1 MVTNEIVAGNRTMSH
16 AIHNAKMLLQADGTD
31 IEAAGKAEAGQ
42 LAFALNSSAQK
53 RKGWYYNLSIG
64 KKLWHNNLVSLLQA
78 KYGTYQP
85 RSATFASNLDGIMVG
100 ATAQG
105 TVALAAL
112 DTANGMN
119 NTFTTVAAGG
129 SAGGF
134 NLARLYTVRN
144 MNPVLIA
151 FFKNSVTTNLR
162 FFVGWTSSTAQIGNN
177 DDPLNALSGFG
188 IAKLTTSGNLRII
201 NNDGAGA
208 TVNNDTGVAASTNA
222 VLVILWADGQNNK
235 FWWSI
240 NGSDPAQVTSDIPG
254 ATTSLSMQ
262 QILITTAA
270 AGIVHTGYGSVI
282 TSDW

>member
-1 MVTNEIVAGNRTMSH
+1 MSH

-31 IEAAGKAEAGQ
+31 MEAAGKAEAGQ
-42 LAFALNSSAQK
+42 LGFALNSSAQK
-53 RKGWYYNLSIG
+53 RKGWYYNVSLG
-64 KKLWHNNLVSLLQA
+64 KKLWHNNLVTLLQA

-85 RSATFASNLDGIMVG
+85 RSATFASNLDGILVG
-100 ATAQG
+100 ATSQG

-112 DTANGMN
+112 DTANGMS
-119 NTFTTVAAGG
+119 NTFTTGAIAGNQ
-129 SAGGF
+129 GGF

-144 MNPVLIA
+144 MNPVIIA

-162 FFVGWTSSTAQIGNN
+162 FFVGWTSSTALVGNN

-188 IAKLTTSGNLRII
+188 IAKLTTSANLRII

-222 VLVILWADGQNNK
+222 VLVILYADGQNNK

-262 QILITTAA
+262 QILTTTAA

-282 TSDW
+282 SSDW